1 MTDHKGD
8 VVAKF
13 AAISCGARLI
23 SAAELLRHDGTADG
37 LGRLGQ
43 PKQLI
48 SIDQLLAGSNWT
60 TGRGRAAAG
69 PTGRGAAQNA
79 LRCSHQHDD
88 APARLGVNDDARRL
102 SAGGQARFET
112 CAICTGHVTERKAGP
127 SQRLDAGGD
136 QTKNEWIESRR

>member
-8 VVAKF
+8 VAKF

-88 APARLGVNDDARRL
+88 APARFGINDDARRL
-102 SAGGQARFET
+102 FKGRHSWSNTHTIRARDVET
-112 CAICTGHVTERKAGP
+112 GKAGP
-127 SQRLDAGGD
+127 SEQLDAGGE
-136 QTKNEWIESRR
+136 QETNVGPEFR